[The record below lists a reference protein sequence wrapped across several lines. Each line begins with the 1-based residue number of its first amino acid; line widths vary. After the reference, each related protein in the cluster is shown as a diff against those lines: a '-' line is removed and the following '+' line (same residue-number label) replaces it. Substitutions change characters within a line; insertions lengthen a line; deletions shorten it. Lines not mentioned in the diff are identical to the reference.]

1 MVKFKPFSFIYVTF
15 QAWGLRKMLGAMKN
29 WGKWS
34 EIDDVRLPDAI
45 LGNAAIENLWSTRIF
60 TVNSRSCWLKY
71 MK

>member
-1 MVKFKPFSFIYVTF
+1 MIPINWKVIKDKVSLVKFKPVSFIYVTF

-45 LGNAAIENLWSTRIF
+45 LGNAAIENL
-60 TVNSRSCWLKY
+60 
-71 MK
+71 